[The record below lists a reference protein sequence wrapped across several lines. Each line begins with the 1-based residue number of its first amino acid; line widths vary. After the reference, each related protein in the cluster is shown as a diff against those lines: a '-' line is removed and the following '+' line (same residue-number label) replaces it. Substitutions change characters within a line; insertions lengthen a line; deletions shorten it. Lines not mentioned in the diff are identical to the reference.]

1 MTKSKQW
8 QAGRRIDTEQS
19 AEALVPE
26 KKFDRQSE
34 RYENAEAFSISEVQ
48 EMGSQAFD
56 EQVQASFQGTNRR
69 LGWRH
74 VLLLS
79 LLVLLPIEM
88 GIAIYTAL
96 QQSIVLAGI
105 YIVCV
110 VSALGWGGQFLIKE
124 VVALRKLKRLEAR
137 REQAS
142 RLLSSNQIGEA
153 QNWLAPLF
161 KTLPKETVNTF
172 EASLKSHYT
181 DKEVIQLYEQ
191 SILKSQDDTAKEI
204 IAEYAT
210 TSALMVALS
219 PMAITDM
226 LAVLWRGV
234 SLIEKLSAH
243 YGIELG
249 YRSRIKLY
257 KLLAKQIVF
266 VGAAELLSDLAATS
280 LGAELLGKLSAR
292 SAQGLSAGVFTARLG
307 YKAMELCRPIPRLEN
322 KANFLSTLAK
332 RLTNQLLKQN

>member
-8 QAGRRIDTEQS
+8 QAGRRIDLEPNTE
-19 AEALVPE
+19 EATTE
-26 KKFDRQSE
+26 KKFSRQSE
-34 RYENAEAFSISEVQ
+34 RFENDQVFSVADISELDNKEV
-48 EMGSQAFD
+48 D
-56 EQVQASFQGTNRR
+56 EQVQASLQGGKKR

-79 LLVLLPIEM
+79 LLVLIPIEM
-88 GIAIYTAL
+88 GMAVYTAL
-96 QQSIVLAGI
+96 QQSILLAGI

-110 VSALGWGGQFLIKE
+110 VSAIGWAGNFLVKE
-124 VVALRKLKRLEAR
+124 VSALRTLKRLEAR

-142 RLLSSNQIGEA
+142 RLLNSNQIGEA
-153 QNWLAPLF
+153 QAWLTPIL
-161 KTLPKETVNTF
+161 KKLPKETVSAF

-191 SILKSQDDTAKEI
+191 SVLKKQDDDAKNI
-204 IAEYAT
+204 ISEYAT

-234 SLIEKLSAH
+234 SLVEKLSQH

-322 KANFLSTLAK
+322 KANFLTTLAK

>member
-1 MTKSKQW
+1 MTQSKKW
-8 QAGRRIDTEQS
+8 QAGRRIDTNDNSDEALHPPKFNRQS
-19 AEALVPE
+19 ARVEAQSTFSSEDVKVLS
-26 KKFDRQSE
+26 RQTS
-34 RYENAEAFSISEVQ
+34 
-48 EMGSQAFD
+48 D
-56 EQVQASFQGTNRR
+56 EQMETSFGFSNNRF
-69 LGWRH
+69 GWRH
-74 VLLLS
+74 GFLLS
-79 LLVLLPIEM
+79 LMVLIPIEM
-88 GIAIYTAL
+88 GMAIYTAL
-96 QQSIVLAGI
+96 QQSVVLAGI

-110 VSALGWGGQFLIKE
+110 VSALGWAGKFLINE
-124 VVALRKLKRLEAR
+124 VVALRTLKSLEVR
-137 REQAS
+137 REYAS
-142 RLLSSNQIGEA
+142 RLLNSNQIGEA
-153 QNWLAPLF
+153 QNWLAPIL
-161 KTLPKETVNTF
+161 KKLPKDTVDEF
-172 EASLKSHYT
+172 QASLKSHYT

-191 SILKSQDDTAKEI
+191 SVLKNQDDVAKDI
-204 IAEYAT
+204 ISQYAT

-234 SLIEKLSAH
+234 SLVEQLSKH
-243 YGIELG
+243 YGVELG

-322 KANFLSTLAK
+322 KTNFLTTFAK
-332 RLTNQLLKQN
+332 KLTNQLLKQN